1 MTNSSTSIHKFWQ
14 PFDCFCIPKTD
25 IHKYFISIS
34 KIRIFQTFGKK
45 KKMSHCDKT
54 MLLSNNFFRLI
65 LCMNGCMKKGT
76 KQRHFRN
83 KVKHAFKGE
92 RDYF

>member
-34 KIRIFQTFGKK
+34 KIRIFQTFGKRK
-45 KKMSHCDKT
+45 SHIVIKLCFYQITFLD
-54 MLLSNNFFRLI
+54 LFF
-65 LCMNGCMKKGT
+65 
-76 KQRHFRN
+76 
-83 KVKHAFKGE
+83 A
-92 RDYF
+92 

>member
-1 MTNSSTSIHKFWQ
+1 MT
-14 PFDCFCIPKTD
+14 
-25 IHKYFISIS
+25 
-34 KIRIFQTFGKK
+34 
-45 KKMSHCDKT
+45 HCDKT

-83 KVKHAFKGE
+83 KVKHAFKEE